1 MAISS
6 IDIDIFL
13 KAVNDRSNIS
23 GYTHD
28 FYNYPARFSPL
39 FAREAIKTFTNPGD
53 LVIDPFMGGGTTLVE
68 ANLSERHAIGF
79 DISSLA
85 YFISKVKTTP
95 LSSADIF
102 FIKKWADKTIKKL
115 SCRIVGHRPEKWI
128 DKGYQRN
135 LSNRSTWAVRK
146 LMEQFINEIE
156 SSGLTLKIE
165 HFLRCALLKT
175 GQWAL
180 DSTKEI
186 PSAEQFR
193 NKLSEIIN
201 QMGTSAE
208 EYSNIVKKHKNKI
221 NIIPINKSSVEIRR
235 LKRLKQFNPPKLV
248 LTSPP
253 YPGIHVVYHR
263 WQIHGR
269 RETPAPFWIA
279 NNLDGQGLTHYTMG
293 SRNQKGLTNYF
304 QNIEDTFRAIV
315 KVCDSETL
323 IVQMLAFSE
332 PEWQLP
338 RYLEAMTAAGLQ
350 EELVDTSRIWRE
362 VPNRKWYA
370 QKQGNTPSSKEV
382 VLFHILIR

>member
-1 MAISS
+1 MIIKTS
-6 IDIDIFL
+6 DINTFL
-13 KAVNDRSNIS
+13 EAVNDRSHVS

-39 FAREAIKTFTNPGD
+39 FAREAIKTFTKPED

-68 ANLSERHAIGF
+68 ANLAKRNAIGF

-95 LSSADIF
+95 LSSGEIS
-102 FIKKWADKTIKKL
+102 FIEKWTDKSIKKL
-115 SCRIVGHRPEKWI
+115 NCQFNSYRPEIWI

-135 LSNRSTWAVRK
+135 LSNKSTWPIRK

-156 SSGLTLKIE
+156 SSGATIKIR

-186 PSAEQFR
+186 PSAQLFR
-193 NKLSEIIN
+193 YKLLEIIN
-201 QMGTSAE
+201 QMCAGAE
-208 EYSNIVKKHKNKI
+208 DYSSMVKKHENEI
-221 NIIPINKSSVEIRR
+221 NIIPINKPSVEISRFKK
-235 LKRLKQFNPPKLV
+235 LKHFDAPKLV

-253 YPGIHVVYHR
+253 YPGVHVLYHR

-279 NNLDGQGLTHYTMG
+279 DNLDGHGLTHYAMG
-293 SRNQKGLTNYF
+293 GRNQKGLTNYF
-304 QNIEDTFRAIV
+304 QNIEDTFNAIA
-315 KVCDSETL
+315 KVCNSETL

-338 RYLEAMTAAGLQ
+338 RYLEAMEVAGFQ
-350 EELVDTSRIWRE
+350 EKLINESRIWRE
-362 VPNRKWYA
+362 VPNRKWYT
-370 QKQGNTPSSKEV
+370 QKKGNTPSSKEV
-382 VLFHILIR
+382 VLFHKLTS

>member
-1 MAISS
+1 MVISTV
-6 IDIDIFL
+6 DIDTFL
-13 KAVNDRSNIS
+13 EAVNDRSHVS

-28 FYNYPARFSPL
+28 FYNYPARFSPF

-53 LVIDPFMGGGTTLVE
+53 LVLDPFMGGGTTLVE
-68 ANLSERHAIGF
+68 ANLAERHAIGF

-95 LSSADIF
+95 LSSADISF
-102 FIKKWADKTIKKL
+102 VKKWTDQIIKNL
-115 SCRIVGHRPEKWI
+115 NCRIVSERPENWI
-128 DKGYQRN
+128 GKGYQRN
-135 LSNRSTWAVRK
+135 LSDRTTWAIRK

-156 SSGLTLKIE
+156 SSGRTLKIR

-186 PSAEQFR
+186 PSAKQFR
-193 NKLSEIIN
+193 NKLLEIVN
-201 QMGTSAE
+201 QMCAGAE
-208 EYSNIVKKHKNKI
+208 DYSSVVKKHENEI
-221 NIIPINKSSVEIRR
+221 NIIPINKPSVEITRF
-235 LKRLKQFNPPKLV
+235 KKLKQLDPPKLV

-279 NNLDGQGLTHYTMG
+279 DNLDGHGLTHYAMG
-293 SRNQKGLTNYF
+293 GRQQKGLTNYF
-304 QNIEDTFRAIV
+304 QNIEDTFSAIV
-315 KVCDSETL
+315 KVCNSETL

-338 RYLEAMTAAGLQ
+338 RYLEAMMTAGLQ
-350 EELVDTSRIWRE
+350 EELIGASRIWRE

-370 QKQGNTPSSKEV
+370 QNKGNTPSSKEV
-382 VLFHILIR
+382 VLFHRLIS